1 MIYSGITLTLNT
13 DTFGIAELQFIRQ
26 DSQANKLDLQT
37 LNEIR
42 HAISYLKQ
50 ESDVR
55 GLIMSSA
62 GSVFIDSLFCTELPL
77 CNMDKR
83 TLILLLLRT
92 HSLFL
97 SIEKLPFP
105 TVAVINGEALGG
117 GFEIALAC
125 DFRILSEE
133 ASVGFPEINFG
144 VLPALGGTVRF
155 SRLVGLE
162 TSLEWILS
170 GKAQCAKT
178 ALLDGAVDKVV
189 KAELLNNQSWQFL
202 LEKIEQGPDYLHARL
217 KKQVA
222 LESKETDI
230 CLLERDLK
238 KYIGKKTSHN
248 PATEVVIELIHRHS
262 LLDYGEAQVEEV
274 KTFSTLAYNAVAKNL
289 IGLFHNER
297 SLEIKTQKF
306 VSQGNAVSK
315 VAVVAA
321 GILGGEI
328 AFQSASAGTPVVMKE
343 ISELALEFGLVE
355 GCTQLNKQV
364 DNGQVDEGVKAQ
376 ILSSIEAT
384 LDYCNFGEVDLVVE
398 AVVDNS
404 KTKGR
409 VLADVEQCVSKGTV
423 LTSNTST
430 ISINHLASSL
440 QNPENYCGLHFF
452 NPVSLMP
459 LVEVVKGALSSD
471 QAIASTVA
479 YAISLGKTPI
489 VVNDCPGLLVN
500 RVLIPYFNGF
510 NRLLM
515 DGVDFQRIDKVM
527 EGFGWPVGPAGLID
541 EIGIDTVVKGDRV
554 MVEGFP
560 ERMGHEGITV
570 IEELLASNI
579 IGEKN
584 GSGFYFYGLDE
595 RKCRTKKASELVY
608 ALIDKVQETTIT
620 SRLGFN
626 GKALQPC
633 EIGDDE
639 IVERMMTPLCLEAI
653 HCLEEGVVET
663 AAEVDVA
670 LVLGLGFP
678 RFLGGPLRYID
689 NMGMPNLRSLVWK
702 YSHLGQLY
710 QLTPGMEKSP
720 RKQFYN

>member
-1 MIYSGITLTLNT
+1 MIYSGITLTLNK

-26 DSQANKLDLQT
+26 DSQANKLDRQT

-50 ESDVR
+50 ESDVC

-62 GSVFIDSLFCTELPL
+62 RSVFMDSLFCTELPL

-83 TLILLLLRT
+83 TLIVSLLRT
-92 HSLFL
+92 HSLFS

-125 DFRILSEE
+125 DFRVLSDE
-133 ASVGFPEINFG
+133 ASVGFPDINFG
-144 VLPALGGTVRF
+144 VHPVLGGTVRF
-155 SRLVGLE
+155 SRLVGIKK
-162 TSLEWILS
+162 SLEWILS

-189 KAELLNNQSWQFL
+189 KAEVLNNQSWQFL
-202 LEKIEQGPDYLHARL
+202 LEKIEQGPDYPFARL

-222 LESKETDI
+222 LQSKKTEI

-238 KYIGKKTSHN
+238 TFIGKDTFRN
-248 PATEVVIELIHRHS
+248 PATEVIIELIHRHS
-262 LLDYGEAQVEEV
+262 LLDYGEALVEEV
-274 KTFSTLAYNAVAKNL
+274 KTFSSLAYNTVAKNL

-306 VSQGNAVSK
+306 VSKGNAVSK
-315 VAVVAA
+315 VAVVGA

-328 AFQSASAGTPVVMKE
+328 AFQSASAGIPVLMKE
-343 ISELALEFGLVE
+343 ISELALEFRLVE
-355 GCTQLNKQV
+355 GCTQLNNQ
-364 DNGQVDEGVKAQ
+364 GVKAQ
-376 ILSSIEAT
+376 ILSSIGAT
-384 LDYCNFGEVDLVVE
+384 LDYCSFGEVDLVVE

-404 KTKGR
+404 KTKGPD
-409 VLADVEQCVSKGTV
+409 LADVEQSVCKGTV

-479 YAISLGKTPI
+479 YAISLGKTPV
-489 VVNDCPGLLVN
+489 VVNDCPGLLVH
-500 RVLIPYFNGF
+500 RVLIPYFNSF

-527 EGFGWPVGPAGLID
+527 EGFGWPVGPAGLLD
-541 EIGIDTVVKGDRV
+541 EIGIDTVVKGNRV

-570 IEELLASNI
+570 IEELLANNI
-579 IGEKN
+579 FGEKN
-584 GSGFYFYGLDE
+584 GSGFYFYDLDKS
-595 RKCRTKKASELVY
+595 KCRTKKASELVY

-620 SRLGFN
+620 SRLGLN
-626 GKALQPC
+626 GKVLQRC

-639 IVERMMTPLCLEAI
+639 IIERMMTPLCLEAI
-653 HCLEEGVVET
+653 HCLEEGIVET
-663 AAEVDVA
+663 SAEVDVA

-689 NMGMPNLRSLVWK
+689 NMGMPNLCSLVWK
-702 YSHLGQLY
+702 YRHLGQLY
-710 QLTPGMEKSP
+710 QLTPGMKKSP